1 MTKQHALI
9 AALVII
15 ALAIIITAF
24 TAAPGVAFATAIL
37 LPFVTYFAG
46 FDINDEK

>member
-1 MTKQHALI
+1 MTKQHVLI

-15 ALAIIITAF
+15 ALAIVVAAF
-24 TAAPGVAFATAIL
+24 TAAPGVSFATAIM
-37 LPFVTYFAG
+37 LPFATYFAG